1 MRVKIPFTLHGC
13 SSQNLTS
20 SLWTRVV
27 LCGLLSPC
35 FLPAF
40 LQQVTCCCAMCL
52 RAKGVRWGFPRSCWR
67 WHRWDVLGARPLAG
81 RWLSCCLA
89 MQLWFCGWYFKRT
102 LCRVSVGRLHPGK
115 DPLHVLLYDH
125 FSFLFQQPFFFSQR
139 VAAWWLLSPGAGRS
153 LGQGWLLLTS

>member
-20 SLWTRVV
+20 SLWTRVA

-40 LQQVTCCCAMCL
+40 LQRVNCCCAMCL
-52 RAKGVRWGFPRSCWR
+52 SAKGVRWGFPRSCWR
-67 WHRWDVLGARPLAG
+67 WHRWDARPLAG
-81 RWLSCCLA
+81 RWLSCCLG
-89 MQLWFCGWYFKRT
+89 MQLWFCGWYFKRM

-115 DPLHVLLYDH
+115 DPLHVPLSDH
-125 FSFLFQQPFFFSQR
+125 FSFFFQQPFFFPSRYQ
-139 VAAWWLLSPGAGRS
+139 PGGCCP
-153 LGQGWLLLTS
+153 LGQAGP